1 MKNDFLKFATAQ
13 GLNSMHG
20 EKVLSQSANNVQSSY
35 GYISPTILEE
45 RQLNVTQMD
54 VFSRLMM
61 DRVIFLGTE
70 VNDYTANVIQ
80 AQLLYLDS
88 VDSER
93 DINLYLNT
101 PGGSVY
107 AGLGIYDTMQFVK
120 ARVAT
125 ICTGLAASMGA
136 VLLVAGEKGMRAA
149 LPHSR
154 VMIHQPL
161 GGIQGQASDIEITAK
176 EILKLKEEL
185 YQIISDHSG
194 KAIEQIRQDA
204 DRDHWMTSKEALEYG
219 MIDRLYIH
227 KD

>member
-1 MKNDFLKFATAQ
+1 MNNDFLKFASAQ
-13 GLNSMHG
+13 GLNSMHV
-20 EKVLSQSANNVQSSY
+20 EKVLSQSANNIQGSY
-35 GYISPTILEE
+35 SYISPTILEE

-70 VNDYTANVIQ
+70 INDYTANVIQ

-88 VDSER
+88 TDSER

-120 ARVAT
+120 ARVST

-136 VLLVAGEKGMRAA
+136 VLLVAGEQGMRAA

-194 KAIEQIRQDA
+194 RSIEQIRQDA
-204 DRDHWMTSKEALEYG
+204 DRDHWMTAKEALAYG
-219 MIDRLYIH
+219 MIDKLYIH

>member
-1 MKNDFLKFATAQ
+1 MNDFLKFAVDK
-13 GLNSMHG
+13 GMNSMHV
-20 EKVLSQSANNVQSSY
+20 EKTMNASAS
-35 GYISPTILEE
+35 YISPSILEE

-61 DRVIFLGTE
+61 DRIIFLGTE

-93 DINLYLNT
+93 DINIYLNT

-107 AGLGIYDTMQFVK
+107 AGLGIYDTMQFIGSKVG
-120 ARVAT
+120 T
-125 ICTGLAASMGA
+125 ICTGMAASMGA

-161 GGIQGQASDIEITAK
+161 GGIQGQASDIEITAR
-176 EILKLKEEL
+176 EILKLKDEL

-194 KAIEQIRQDA
+194 QTMDKIRQDA
-204 DRDHWMTSKEALEYG
+204 DRDYWMTAKEALEYG
-219 MIDRLYIH
+219 MIDKVYT
-227 KD
+227 KK

>member
-1 MKNDFLKFATAQ
+1 MNA
-13 GLNSMHG
+13 
-20 EKVLSQSANNVQSSY
+20 SAS
-35 GYISPTILEE
+35 YISPSILEE

-61 DRVIFLGTE
+61 DRIIFLGTE

-93 DINLYLNT
+93 DINIYLNT

-107 AGLGIYDTMQFVK
+107 AGLGIYDTMQFIGS
-120 ARVAT
+120 RVST
-125 ICTGLAASMGA
+125 ICTGMAASMGA

-161 GGIQGQASDIEITAK
+161 GGIQGQASDIEITAR
-176 EILKLKEEL
+176 EILKLKDEL

-194 KAIEQIRQDA
+194 QTMDKIRQDA
-204 DRDHWMTSKEALEYG
+204 DRDYWMTAKEALEYG
-219 MIDRLYIH
+219 MIDKVYS
-227 KD
+227 KK